1 MKDYYRIL
9 GVHSNAST
17 AQIKRAYRDLVKQF
31 HPDINQTASAGDRTR
46 ELNEAWAV
54 LADPESRMAHD
65 LECNLPV
72 RRPETPTAKPSSTN
86 GSAGNSPA
94 GPPVFCCEE
103 CGRSDATVRASVN
116 GRAYTFI
123 NFSKKP
129 PSTRILCVRCRE
141 REPLGASAVNVFFGW
156 CSRKL

>member
-9 GVHSNAST
+9 GVHPNAST

-54 LADPESRMAHD
+54 LSDPESRMAHD
-65 LECNLPV
+65 LDCNLPA
-72 RRPETPTAKPSSTN
+72 RRPEPPTAKPSSTKAR
-86 GSAGNSPA
+86 AGNSPA

-103 CGRSDATVRASVN
+103 CGRSDSTVRASVN
-116 GRAYTFI
+116 GRAYTLI
-123 NFSKKP
+123 NFSQKP
-129 PSTRILCVRCRE
+129 PSTRILCSRCRE